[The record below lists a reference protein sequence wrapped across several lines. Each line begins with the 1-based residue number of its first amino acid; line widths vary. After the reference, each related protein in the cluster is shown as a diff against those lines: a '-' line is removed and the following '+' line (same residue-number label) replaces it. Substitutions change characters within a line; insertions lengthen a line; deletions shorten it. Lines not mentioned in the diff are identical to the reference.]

1 MIAYGSI
8 RIALGDRKIVCGDR
22 KIACGDRKIA
32 CGDRK
37 IACGDLVN
45 VVVQEHQSLTAFVLL
60 SLRLT
65 SKLDGYALNDKTF
78 ATRRL

>member
-8 RIALGDRKIVCGDR
+8 RTAFGDR
-22 KIACGDRKIA
+22 KIAS
-32 CGDRK
+32 GDRK

>member
-8 RIALGDRKIVCGDR
+8 RTAFGDR
-22 KIACGDRKIA
+22 KIASGDRKIA

-45 VVVQEHQSLTAFVLL
+45 GWSKMNKALTGLFQFIASPFK
-60 SLRLT
+60 R
-65 SKLDGYALNDKTF
+65 A
-78 ATRRL
+78 